1 VGFVVG
7 GGRWWS
13 VGRMQV
19 RGDGQGQS
27 ARHSSDFLIRVCYLR
42 VWPSMS
48 RSAVDVLDC
57 LKRISYRE
65 VLFGLFRLIERI
77 SYRSRDS

>member
-1 VGFVVG
+1 
-7 GGRWWS
+7 
-13 VGRMQV
+13 MQA

-42 VWPSMS
+42 VSELWPSMS
-48 RSAVDVLDC
+48 RPAVDVLDC
-57 LKRISYRE
+57 LKHISYRE